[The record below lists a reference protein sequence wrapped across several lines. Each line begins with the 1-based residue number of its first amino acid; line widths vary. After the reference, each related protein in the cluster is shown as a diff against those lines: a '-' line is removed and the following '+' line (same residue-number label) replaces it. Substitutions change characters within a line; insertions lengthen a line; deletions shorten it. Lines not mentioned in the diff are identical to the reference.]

1 MHSKG
6 TDENWFSA
14 ENTNLLESESS
25 HEIYFSLPISR
36 ISLIPHISPWPLSAM
51 LWKDKCTFAVLFDSP
66 DRTNSPAILHPLAFL
81 MKEH

>member
-25 HEIYFSLPISR
+25 YEINFSLPISR
-36 ISLIPHISPWPLSAM
+36 ISLMPHISPWPLSAM

-66 DRTNSPAILHPLAFL
+66 DRTNSVSYTHLTLPTTAYV
-81 MKEH
+81 